1 MAQLPNLDIFQL
13 GKKLRAG
20 WWNWSYWTI
29 LMSINLAF
37 IFIYDI
43 IVYLILIIIQ
53 TKPQKIIILII
64 IAQKHNGCAPLPHH
78 ISASMH
84 PNPTKQFIFFV
95 FSNKSG
101 PHDGTLVNE
110 MLLGRSQSPFWGSS
124 WAWTVKAHPYH
135 HPVLP
140 TTISSS
146 QTCLRGSTENQ
157 RWPRMI

>member
-1 MAQLPNLDIFQL
+1 
-13 GKKLRAG
+13 
-20 WWNWSYWTI
+20 
-29 LMSINLAF
+29 MSINLAF

-110 MLLGRSQSPFWGSS
+110 MLLGRSQSPF
-124 WAWTVKAHPYH
+124 
-135 HPVLP
+135 
-140 TTISSS
+140 
-146 QTCLRGSTENQ
+146 
-157 RWPRMI
+157 